1 MLACTRR
8 KAWIHREE
16 VGAGRNLRL
25 FSHLAMAQVPL
36 QAGRVVLGLGVK
48 SGLQGHGE
56 SLPQLHVHC
65 SWLFLWP
72 SLAALVELCIKK
84 SAFTPEAK
92 SKAHGVSQEGFAQ
105 LGTSSFPWS
114 KGPAGSPESPPEAT
128 IQRAE
133 SSWGS
138 SERGFSFS

>member
-8 KAWIHREE
+8 KAWIHCEK

-25 FSHLAMAQVPL
+25 FSRLAVAQVPL

-56 SLPQLHVHC
+56 SLPQPHVRC

-72 SLAALVELCIKK
+72 SLAALVELCIDKEECVY
-84 SAFTPEAK
+84 F
-92 SKAHGVSQEGFAQ
+92 
-105 LGTSSFPWS
+105 
-114 KGPAGSPESPPEAT
+114 
-128 IQRAE
+128 
-133 SSWGS
+133 
-138 SERGFSFS
+138 